1 MIDSTK
7 PIDDATPLDDT
18 SGLKLSKNKS
28 YTLKEIYI
36 KEAENIA
43 DATIKYLSAI
53 PTKKEA
59 PFTYDWFLN
68 LHIEMF
74 GNVWDWAGKPRKIEN
89 RKKQININIENLAKL
104 SHLGVRTVN
113 RFFAGDDVKLSTIER
128 ITNLLGLDFAGNEVV
143 PLKELEKQRAK
154 EKALFMASLVQSTSA
169 LEVQGL
175 EKDSLNKIIT
185 KFEKEFL
192 QGQYKNRLWIA

>member
-1 MIDSTK
+1 MTRLELIQ
-7 PIDDATPLDDT
+7 
-18 SGLKLSKNKS
+18 
-28 YTLKEIYI
+28 
-36 KEAENIA
+36 
-43 DATIKYLSAI
+43 
-53 PTKKEA
+53 
-59 PFTYDWFLN
+59 
-68 LHIEMF
+68 
-74 GNVWDWAGKPRKIEN
+74 KIEN

-104 SHLGVRTVN
+104 SNLGVRTVN

-143 PLKELEKQRAK
+143 PLNQLEKQRAK

-175 EKDSLNKIIT
+175 EEDSLNKIIA

-192 QGQYKNRLWIA
+192 QGQYKNRLWVA

>member
-1 MIDSTK
+1 MSFMALLYKGFIMTRLEL
-7 PIDDATPLDDT
+7 IQ
-18 SGLKLSKNKS
+18 
-28 YTLKEIYI
+28 
-36 KEAENIA
+36 
-43 DATIKYLSAI
+43 
-53 PTKKEA
+53 
-59 PFTYDWFLN
+59 
-68 LHIEMF
+68 
-74 GNVWDWAGKPRKIEN
+74 KIEN

-104 SHLGVRTVN
+104 SNLGVRTVN

-143 PLKELEKQRAK
+143 PLTQLQKQRAK

-175 EKDSLNKIIT
+175 EEDSLNKIID

-192 QGQYKNRLWIA
+192 EGQYKNKLWVA

>member
-1 MIDSTK
+1 MNFYIIFININLCHLWHNFTK
-7 PIDDATPLDDT
+7 GFKMTRLE
-18 SGLKLSKNKS
+18 L
-28 YTLKEIYI
+28 I
-36 KEAENIA
+36 K
-43 DATIKYLSAI
+43 
-53 PTKKEA
+53 
-59 PFTYDWFLN
+59 
-68 LHIEMF
+68 
-74 GNVWDWAGKPRKIEN
+74 KIEN

-128 ITNLLGLDFAGNEVV
+128 ITNLLGLDFAGNEVI

-169 LEVQGL
+169 LEAQGL
-175 EKDSLNKIIT
+175 EKDSLNKIID

>member
-1 MIDSTK
+1 MTRLELIQ
-7 PIDDATPLDDT
+7 
-18 SGLKLSKNKS
+18 
-28 YTLKEIYI
+28 
-36 KEAENIA
+36 
-43 DATIKYLSAI
+43 
-53 PTKKEA
+53 
-59 PFTYDWFLN
+59 
-68 LHIEMF
+68 
-74 GNVWDWAGKPRKIEN
+74 KIEN

-169 LEVQGL
+169 LEAQGL
-175 EKDSLNKIIT
+175 EKDSLNKIID

>member
-1 MIDSTK
+1 MTRLELIQ
-7 PIDDATPLDDT
+7 
-18 SGLKLSKNKS
+18 
-28 YTLKEIYI
+28 
-36 KEAENIA
+36 
-43 DATIKYLSAI
+43 
-53 PTKKEA
+53 
-59 PFTYDWFLN
+59 
-68 LHIEMF
+68 
-74 GNVWDWAGKPRKIEN
+74 KIEN

-128 ITNLLGLDFAGNEVV
+128 ITNLLGLDFAGNEVI

-169 LEVQGL
+169 LEAQGL
-175 EKDSLNKIIT
+175 EKDSLNKIID